1 MLAAIADED
10 LAVIVKW
17 WSDPEFARP
26 ASDDP
31 VVPQRVDELKKWFMS
46 DDRWKISFAIR
57 LTDPDT
63 LIGFLKVSVV
73 SWPHRIGDVS
83 LGIGDADHRGN
94 GYGAEALRL
103 GVDWAFRELN
113 LHRLQLSVFSYN
125 ERAISLYR
133 RLGFVH
139 EGTSRESVRRDGR
152 WYDSLQFGLLA
163 GEWYES
169 PQ

>member
-1 MLAAIADED
+1 MTLAAIADED
-10 LAVIVKW
+10 LTVIAKW
-17 WSDPEFARP
+17 
-26 ASDDP
+26 
-31 VVPQRVDELKKWFMS
+31 
-46 DDRWKISFAIR
+46 
-57 LTDPDT
+57 LTDPDA

-83 LGIGDADHRGN
+83 LGIGDADHRGK

-113 LHRLQLSVFSYN
+113 LHRIGLSVFSYN
-125 ERAISLYR
+125 DRAIALYR
-133 RLGFVH
+133 KLGFVH